1 MGSDYASI
9 HSEKEN
15 VYVTNTV
22 CNGKDCWL
30 GLTDAIKEGKW
41 EWTDGSDMDYTNWD
55 KNEPNGCCGTGDYG
69 GIYNN
74 DKWHDLDENWKNVYA
89 VCKKCDD
96 PTAAPTAAPTD
107 DPTTTPS
114 DSPTFAPTVPP
125 TLAPTAAPTGILDG
139 WVISNLNRCLEII
152 EEVDSF
158 RDVDNRE
165 PRRRTDE
172 ELDDEHMA
180 ARITDQLE
188 VCSRIVGIVY
198 SFQKGH
204 LTRRPTHDPTSYP
217 TPHPSDAPSR
227 DPTPDPTMSPTRHPT
242 RDPTAKPTVRP
253 TRDPTAKPTV
263 RPTRDP
269 TTKPTAAT
277 CSVKLCEHDHKAG
290 KCCTKTQWGWYNID
304 TFRGSCPA
312 DNELSE
318 ITITGSCII
327 RLYQHADFQGDLS
340 ILQGP
345 GKWNSRGFKND
356 AVSSFIFAS
365 KKITE
370 DCSVEL
376 CEHDHTTGKCCTK
389 KQWGWYDIGTFG
401 GSCPADNTLSKI
413 TIKGSCMIRVY
424 QHGGYRGVSSY
435 FVGPGSW
442 NSRDFQ
448 NDAVSSF
455 KFGRFL

>member
-69 GIYNN
+69 GIYSN

-96 PTAAPTAAPTD
+96 PTAAPTPAPTN

-114 DSPTFAPTVPP
+114 DSPTFVPTVPP
-125 TLAPTAAPTGILDG
+125 SLAPTAAPTGILDG

-158 RDVDNRE
+158 RDVDNRG

-172 ELDDEHMA
+172 ELDDEHLA

-217 TPHPSDAPSR
+217 TPHPSDAP
-227 DPTPDPTMSPTRHPT
+227 TPDPTMSPTRHPT
-242 RDPTAKPTVRP
+242 RDPTAKPTAKP
-253 TRDPTAKPTV
+253 TRVPTAK
-263 RPTRDP
+263 PTRDP

-277 CSVKLCEHDHKAG
+277 CSVKLCEHDHKA
-290 KCCTKTQWGWYNID
+290 
-304 TFRGSCPA
+304 
-312 DNELSE
+312 
-318 ITITGSCII
+318 
-327 RLYQHADFQGDLS
+327 
-340 ILQGP
+340 
-345 GKWNSRGFKND
+345 
-356 AVSSFIFAS
+356 
-365 KKITE
+365 
-370 DCSVEL
+370 
-376 CEHDHTTGKCCTK
+376 GKCCTK

-424 QHGGYRGVSSY
+424 QHGGFKGVSSY
-435 FVGPGSW
+435 FVGPGLW

-455 KFGRFL
+455 KFD